1 MKKILYFGDS
11 ITDAGRNADRGSLI
25 SIGQGYPV
33 ITASRLSLDHPG
45 ELEFDNRGISGHRVV
60 DLYARIKVDC
70 WNTNPDVLS
79 VLIGINDVWHDVN
92 EHNGVEADRF
102 ENIYNIMLRETKERF
117 PDIKIIVMEPFILH
131 GWATDEKWEQFR
143 AEADLRA
150 AAAKRVAEAND
161 AYFLPLQKDFDEALK
176 IMPAG
181 YWIGDGV
188 HPTIAGH
195 QLIAD
200 KWLKLFEEK
209 IYPSLNA

>member
-1 MKKILYFGDS
+1 MKKILYYGDS
-11 ITDAGRNADRGSLI
+11 ITDAGRNADRGSLL

-33 ITASRLSLDHPG
+33 ITASRLALDHPG
-45 ELEFDNRGISGHRVV
+45 ELCFDNRGISGNRVV
-60 DLYARIKVDC
+60 DLYSRIKVDC

-79 VLIGINDVWHDVN
+79 ILIGINDVWHDVN

-102 ENIYNIMLRETKERF
+102 ENIYGLLVKETLERF
-117 PDIKIIVMEPFILH
+117 PDIEIIIMEPFILH
-131 GWATDEKWEQFR
+131 GWATDEKWDEFR

-150 AAAKRVAEAND
+150 QAAKRVAEKYGAH
-161 AYFLPLQKDFDEALK
+161 FLPLQKDFEDALK
-176 IMPAG
+176 IQPAE

-200 KWLKLFEEK
+200 KWLKLFEEE
-209 IYPSLNA
+209 IYPKL